1 MLTDRLLSFFRRQRL
16 APKAIEIPWAL
27 LEMQD
32 MLVQTLGETISVAVY
47 LATDVWMAQADPGQ
61 L

>member
-1 MLTDRLLSFFRRQRL
+1 
-16 APKAIEIPWAL
+16 
-27 LEMQD
+27 MQD
-32 MLVQTLGETISVAVY
+32 MLVQTLGETIAVAVY